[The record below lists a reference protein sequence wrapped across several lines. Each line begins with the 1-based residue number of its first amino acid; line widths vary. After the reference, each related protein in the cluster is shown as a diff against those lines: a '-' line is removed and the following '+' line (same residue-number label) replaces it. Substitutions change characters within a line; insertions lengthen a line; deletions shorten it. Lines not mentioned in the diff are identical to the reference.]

1 MENISV
7 NKLADSTNSS
17 LPRDIKISLAKEVLA
32 QEKNIEI
39 AKEKFKEIV
48 NNLEQKKQ
56 REVINATGTVLHTN
70 LGRSPNNISFSGRYT
85 NVEYNLNNFRRGTR
99 NEYLSSSLSS
109 FLGCGGITFVNNNAS
124 SLYLS
129 LRALAKNYEF
139 KNVIISRGEIIEI
152 GGSYRLPEIIEETG
166 LKMIEVGTTN
176 KTKLRDYTKVLENFP
191 NSIILKVHRSN
202 YSISGFTEEVSIRE
216 LASIKKDY
224 ETVLLHDLGSGL
236 VINRKF
242 LEVNN
247 IDIFDHET
255 SVQNS
260 LDDGSDLVM
269 FSGDKLFGSVQ
280 SGIIAGNSELIENI
294 KNYSLFR
301 TYRCSPSTLFELQ
314 ETVSHYINK
323 EELNIPF
330 WHLVSQSYQSLE
342 TRVKNIVSESSFKF
356 DIEEGTSLIGGG
368 TLPDVT
374 MKSPIMLLKEE
385 ASNSLLEILL
395 QNDIPIIPHF
405 YKNRICIDLRSVF
418 EDQDNIIKTCLN
430 KL

>member
-48 NNLEQKKQ
+48 NNLEQKKH

-202 YSISGFTEEVSIRE
+202 YSISGFTEEVSIKE

-224 ETVLLHDLGSGL
+224 DTVLLHDLGSGL
-236 VINRKF
+236 VVNRKF

-247 IDIFDHET
+247 INIFNHET

>member
-224 ETVLLHDLGSGL
+224 ETILLHDLGSGL

-418 EDQDNIIKTCLN
+418 EDQDKIIKTCLN

>member
-202 YSISGFTEEVSIRE
+202 YSISGFTEEVSIKE